1 MSEPIRGGYY
11 LKARCIEQSDVAH
24 APPHVR
30 ELWDYLLRVAFWQ
43 DGDKLRRGQV
53 LTCCPEIQEALHWKI
68 GWRKERYSSAQIETG
83 MKTLRKAG
91 MITTRRTTRG
101 VVVTVCNY
109 ERFQTPDNYDN
120 RTENRNDRRND
131 NRNENRP
138 IDKEGKI
145 KKGDNT
151 STPGPEGFP
160 HDLFA
165 RFQKAHPSCEHI
177 RDFQFQTALAAVP
190 GADVAE
196 AVEAFERQL
205 AGAGRL
211 NNPPI
216 REFEKYLRR
225 SVGKKDGGRE
235 FPQKNAAPFSADE
248 EQHRAAIRARLS
260 QRPAGEVSQ
269 AERMKQKAEEIAR
282 KQREASTHEESE
294 E

>member
-11 LKARCIEQSDVAH
+11 LKARCIEQSDIAH

-30 ELWDYLLRVAFWQ
+30 ELWDYFLRVAFWQ
-43 DGDKLRRGQV
+43 DGDKLNRGQV

-68 GWRKERYSSAQIETG
+68 GWRKVRYSEAQIETG

-120 RTENRNDRRND
+120 RTENRTDNRND

-138 IDKEGKI
+138 IDEEGRIKEGN
-145 KKGDNT
+145 NT
-151 STPGPEGFP
+151 STPAPEGFP

-165 RFQKAHPSCEHI
+165 RFQKAHSDCA
-177 RDFQFQTALAAVP
+177 RVKDFQFQTALAAVP

-196 AVEAFERQL
+196 AVAAFERDFS
-205 AGAGRL
+205 GAGRM

-216 REFEKYLRR
+216 RELMKYLRR
-225 SVGKKDGGRE
+225 SVGKKDESRG
-235 FPQKNAAPFSADE
+235 FPKKNAAPFSADE
-248 EQHRAAIRARLS
+248 EQHRAAIRARLLE
-260 QRPAGEVSQ
+260 RPAGEESQ
-269 AERMKQKAEEIAR
+269 AERLKRQAAEREQKRRQAAE
-282 KQREASTHEESE
+282 QESE
-294 E
+294 D